1 MPAPEA
7 LLSGEELVRVS
18 AGVSYS
24 KLRAA
29 NYTCSLQTMVHTSL
43 GGLLCSITAT
53 TKLQVVTTITTKAA
67 TISSY

>member
-18 AGVSYS
+18 VGVSYS

-29 NYTCSLQTMVHTSL
+29 NYTRSLQAMVHTSL
-43 GGLLCSITAT
+43 GGLLCSVTTT
-53 TKLQVVTTITTKAA
+53 TKLQIVTTITTKAA
-67 TISSY
+67 TTSSY